1 MPRPRLMAIALVTAL
16 AGASAGWAQ
25 EPPNAAP
32 AQHRAWDPAQM
43 REQMQARMEARRANR
58 LKALHDV
65 LAIRPDQE
73 GAFQAFA
80 AATHPPEQPA
90 GQPPRA
96 MGANRAALANL
107 TTPERL
113 DRMAQRMQ
121 ERTARHQEA
130 FARRASATKALYAA
144 LSPEQRRAMDALP
157 IPRGGDGGKRGGRG
171 KSHGWGRG
179 GMEGRGQG

>member
-1 MPRPRLMAIALVTAL
+1 MPRSRLMAIALVTAL
-16 AGASAGWAQ
+16 AGASTGWAQ
-25 EPPNAAP
+25 EPPAAP

-43 REQMQARMEARRANR
+43 REQMHARMEARRAER

-80 AATHPPEQPA
+80 AATRPPEGPA
-90 GQPPRA
+90 GRPPHA
-96 MGANRAALANL
+96 MGADRAAMANL

-144 LSPEQRRAMDALP
+144 LDPEQRRAMDALP
-157 IPRGGDGGKRGGRG
+157 MLRGGHDERRGGWG
-171 KSHGWGRG
+171 KGHGWGRG
-179 GMEGRGQG
+179 GMDGHGQG